1 LFEELSFGAPYPR
14 LFSLSPHALVD
25 GYVIEGHVP
34 AEDIR
39 RLLSERPAVAGLAVA
54 GMPASAPGMGLPGA
68 EPQPYA
74 TLSFDTAGATSI
86 YQQH

>member
-1 LFEELSFGAPYPR
+1 MGRPTPDFLV
-14 LFSLSPHALVD
+14 SPHTALVD

-39 RLLSERPAVAGLAVA
+39 RLLAERPAVAGLAVA